1 MFTISENTKQ
11 FASSVWFDLTD
22 PGVVNRIKEY
32 KADRIAAYAEN
43 YFRQDKLISLIAEK
57 RKAAVCEVFPRVN
70 VEKSIYLSLPYSDFT
85 DNSYLMIVLSSINY
99 QVMKETV
106 QMFLNEVFPGKTI
119 DVQFNQ
125 DVGKGLEITITW

>member
-11 FASSVWFDLTD
+11 FASNVWFDLTD
-22 PGVVNRIKEY
+22 PGVVKRIKED
-32 KADRIAAYAEN
+32 KARRVGEYAEK
-43 YFRQDKLISLIAEK
+43 YFKQDKLISLIAEK
-57 RKAAVCEVFPRVN
+57 RKAAVCEVFPRVS
-70 VEKSIYLSLPYSDFT
+70 VEKRIYLSLPYSDFT
-85 DNSYLMIVLSSINY
+85 DNSYFMIDLSLINY

-125 DVGKGLEITITW
+125 DVRNGLEITITW